1 MRANR
6 RRGANMF
13 GYMGRILRVDLTNG
27 RISEQNLREEECKM
41 FLGGSGLATK
51 YLFDEVPKGADPLG
65 PDNELIFMTGP
76 LTGTESPSAG
86 RYCVVTKSPLTGF
99 WGEANSGGSWGVY
112 LKNSGFDGIVFRGI
126 SPKPV
131 YLVIDDGKAEL
142 RDANNLWGRGVSE
155 TDRLIKEEL
164 GEEFNVACIG
174 IAGENLVRYAAII
187 NDIHRA
193 AGRCGVGMVMG
204 SKRLKAVAAGGTQEI
219 KIANKDVFNETSK
232 RNYDLVNESMLKIT
246 LETYGTAMATDLINV
261 RGGFPTRNWQTGVFP
276 DIEKISGITLE
287 STLLVDRKHCYAC
300 PISCCRVSVV
310 KSGPYACKGEGP
322 EYETIGAFGAM
333 CALEN
338 LEAVTLAH
346 NLCDDYGLD
355 VISTGSTIAFAM
367 ECHEKGILTKAD
379 TDGLELKFGDA
390 DIVIQLI
397 HRIAKREGIGDL
409 LAEGTKRVA
418 AKLDKGAERFAMHV
432 KGLELP
438 AYDPRAAKI
447 CGLAFATANRGGDH
461 ITAYIEGP
469 AFIDIPFLCVEDS
482 RIEDSMVENPA
493 EAKVV
498 KDLEDAL
505 TVFDCVGTC
514 KFMGMALAAE
524 DWVDMIA
531 DCVGWEFSVND
542 FRRAGERV
550 YNLARAFSVRD
561 GLTRADDTLPRR
573 LLEEPLPEG
582 AAEGH
587 KVEKL
592 DQSLDAYYGFRGWDK
607 KTGRPT
613 PEKLKELNLDYVIDE
628 TQG

>member
-1 MRANR
+1 
-6 RRGANMF
+6 MF
-13 GYMGRILRVDLTNG
+13 GYMGKILRVDLTTG
-27 RISEQNLREEECKM
+27 GISEEELKEEDCRM

-51 YLFDEVPKGADPLG
+51 YLFDEVPAGADPLG

-112 LKNSGFDGIVFRGI
+112 LKNSGFDGIIFKGV

-131 YLVIDDGKAEL
+131 CLVINDGRAEL
-142 RDANNLWGRGVSE
+142 RDASHLWGKGVTD
-155 TDRLIKEEL
+155 TDRLMKEEL
-164 GEEFNVACIG
+164 GEDFNIACIG
-174 IAGENLVRYAAII
+174 VAGEGLVRYAAVI
-187 NDIHRA
+187 NDVHRA
-193 AGRCGVGMVMG
+193 AGRCGVGTVMG
-204 SKRLKAVAAGGTQEI
+204 AKRLKAVAAGGTKEI
-219 KIANKDVFNETSK
+219 KTANEAVFRETSK

-246 LETYGTAMATDLINV
+246 LETYGTAMTTDLVNV

-322 EYETIGAFGAM
+322 EFETIGAFGAM
-333 CALEN
+333 CALES

-355 VISTGSTIAFAM
+355 VISTGSTIAFAI
-367 ECHEKGILTKAD
+367 ECYEKGILTKAE
-379 TDGLELKFGDA
+379 TDGLELRFGDP
-390 DIVIQLI
+390 DVVIELV
-397 HRIAKREGIGDL
+397 HKIARREGIGDL
-409 LAEGTKRVA
+409 LAEGTMRVA
-418 AKLDKGAERFAMHV
+418 AKLDKGVERFAMHV

-438 AYDPRAAKI
+438 AYDPRAAKV

-482 RIEDSMVENPA
+482 RIEDPMIENPA
-493 EAKVV
+493 EAKIV

-514 KFMGMALAAE
+514 KFMGMALSTD
-524 DWVDMIA
+524 DWIDMIA
-531 DCVGWEFSVND
+531 DCVGWEFSAVD
-542 FRRAGERV
+542 FRQVGERV

-561 GLTRADDTLPRR
+561 GLTRADDTLPPR

-582 AAEGH
+582 AAKGH

-592 DQSLDAYYGFRGWDK
+592 DQSLDAYYEFRGWDK
-607 KTGRPT
+607 RTGRPT
-613 PEKLKELNLDYVIDE
+613 PEKLTELGLDYVINKI
-628 TQG
+628 

>member
-1 MRANR
+1 
-6 RRGANMF
+6 MF
-13 GYMGRILRVDLTNG
+13 GYMGKILRVDLTSGN
-27 RISEQNLREEECKM
+27 ITEESLKENDCKM

-51 YLFDEVPKGADPLG
+51 YLFDEVPGGTDPLG
-65 PDNELIFMTGP
+65 PDNELIFMTGL

-99 WGEANSGGSWGVY
+99 WGEANSGGNWGVY
-112 LKNSGFDGIVFRGI
+112 LKISGFDGIIFKGI

-142 RDANNLWGRGVSE
+142 RDAKHLWGKGVSE

-164 GEEFNVACIG
+164 GEDCDVAAIG

-187 NDIHRA
+187 NDVHRA

-204 SKRLKAVAAGGTQEI
+204 SKRLKAVAARGTQEI
-219 KIANKDVFNETSK
+219 KIANKDVFSEISK

-246 LETYGTAMATDLINV
+246 LETYGTAMVTDLVNV

-276 DIEKISGITLE
+276 DIDKISGITLE

-310 KSGPYACKGEGP
+310 RSGPYACKGEGP
-322 EYETIGAFGAM
+322 EFETIGAFGAM

-338 LEAVTLAH
+338 LEAITLAH

-355 VISTGSTIAFAM
+355 VVSAGSTIAFAI
-367 ECHEKGILTKAD
+367 ECYEKGILTKAD

-390 DIVIQLI
+390 DVVIQLI
-397 HRIAKREGIGDL
+397 HKIAKREGIGDL

-418 AKLDKGAERFAMHV
+418 AKLDKGTEKFAMNV

-447 CGLAFATANRGGDH
+447 CGLAFVTANRGGDH

-469 AFIDIPFLCVEDS
+469 AFTDIPFLCVEES
-482 RIEDSMVENPA
+482 KIEDTLVENPA

-531 DCVGWEFSVND
+531 NCVGWDFGVSD
-542 FRRAGERV
+542 FRKAGERV
-550 YNLARAFSVRD
+550 YNLARAFNVRE
-561 GLTRADDTLPRR
+561 GLTRADDTLPKR

-592 DQSLDAYYGFRGWDK
+592 DQMLDAYYEFRGWDK
-607 KTGRPT
+607 KTGKPT
-613 PEKLKELNLDYVIDE
+613 PEKLKELGLDYVVDKM
-628 TQG
+628 

>member
-1 MRANR
+1 
-6 RRGANMF
+6 MF
-13 GYMGRILRVDLTNG
+13 GYMGKILRVDLTSGN
-27 RISEQNLREEECKM
+27 ITEESPKENDCKM

-51 YLFDEVPKGADPLG
+51 YLFDEVPGGTDPLG
-65 PDNELIFMTGP
+65 PENELIFMTGP

-99 WGEANSGGSWGVY
+99 WGEANSGGNWGVY
-112 LKNSGFDGIVFRGI
+112 LKISGFDGIIFKGI

-142 RDANNLWGRGVSE
+142 RDAKHLWGKGVSE
-155 TDRLIKEEL
+155 TDRLIKGEL
-164 GEEFNVACIG
+164 GEDCDVAAIG

-187 NDIHRA
+187 NDVHRA
-193 AGRCGVGMVMG
+193 AGRCGVGTVMG
-204 SKRLKAVAAGGTQEI
+204 SKRLKAVAARGTQEI
-219 KIANKDVFNETSK
+219 KIANKDAFSEISK

-246 LETYGTAMATDLINV
+246 LETYGTAMVTDLVNV

-276 DIEKISGITLE
+276 DIDKISGITLE

-322 EYETIGAFGAM
+322 EFETIGAFGAM

-338 LEAVTLAH
+338 LEAITLAH

-355 VISTGSTIAFAM
+355 VVSAGSTIAFAI
-367 ECHEKGILTKAD
+367 ECYEKGILTKAD

-390 DIVIQLI
+390 DVVIQLI
-397 HRIAKREGIGDL
+397 HKIAKREGIGDL

-418 AKLDKGAERFAMHV
+418 AKLDKGTEKFAMNV

-447 CGLAFATANRGGDH
+447 CGLAFVTANRGGDH

-469 AFIDIPFLCVEDS
+469 AFTDIPFLCVEES
-482 RIEDSMVENPA
+482 KIEDTLVENPA

-531 DCVGWEFSVND
+531 NCVGWDFGVSD
-542 FRRAGERV
+542 FRKAGERV
-550 YNLARAFSVRD
+550 YNLARAFNVRE
-561 GLTRADDTLPRR
+561 GLTRADDTLPKR

-592 DQSLDAYYGFRGWDK
+592 DQMLDAYYEFRGWDK
-607 KTGRPT
+607 KTGKPT
-613 PEKLKELNLDYVIDE
+613 PEKLKELGLDYVVDKM
-628 TQG
+628 

>member
-1 MRANR
+1 
-6 RRGANMF
+6 MF
-13 GYMGRILRVDLTNG
+13 GYMGKILRVDLSSSK
-27 RISEQNLREEECKM
+27 ISEEAISEDACKM
-41 FLGGSGLATK
+41 FLGGSGLGTK

-65 PDNELIFMTGP
+65 PDNALIIMTGP

-86 RYCVVTKSPLTGF
+86 RYSIVFKSPLTSF
-99 WGEANSGGSWGVY
+99 WGESNSGGNWGVY
-112 LKNSGFDGIVFRGI
+112 LKSSSFDGIIFKGI

-142 RDANNLWGRGVSE
+142 RDARDIWGKSVSE
-155 TDRLIKEEL
+155 TTRMLQEDLSED
-164 GEEFNVACIG
+164 FNVACIG
-174 IAGENLVRYAAII
+174 IAGENLVRYAGVI

-193 AGRCGVGMVMG
+193 AGRCGVGAVMG
-204 SKRLKAVAAGGTQEI
+204 SKRLKAIAARGTKEIVA
-219 KIANKDVFNETSK
+219 ANKDVFGEISR
-232 RNYDLVNESMLKIT
+232 RNYDLVNESMLKIS
-246 LETYGTAMATDLINV
+246 LETYGTAMLTDLINV

-322 EYETIGAFGAM
+322 EFESIGAFGAM
-333 CALEN
+333 CAIEN

-355 VISTGSTIAFAM
+355 VISAGSTVAFAM
-367 ECHEKGILTKAD
+367 ECYEKGILTKAD
-379 TDGLELKFGDA
+379 TGGIEVKFGDP
-390 DIVIQLI
+390 DVVIQLI
-397 HRIAKREGIGDL
+397 HKIARREGIGDL
-409 LAEGTKRVA
+409 LAEGTKRMA
-418 AKLDKGAERFAMHV
+418 ARVGKGAEKFAMNV

-438 AYDPRAAKI
+438 AYDPRAAKV

-461 ITAYIEGP
+461 MTAFVEMP
-469 AFIDIPFLCVEDS
+469 TFVDIPLLVVENS
-482 RIEDSMVENPA
+482 RIEDPLVENPA

-505 TVFDCVGTC
+505 TVFDSVGTC
-514 KFMGMALAAE
+514 KFMGMALATE

-531 DCVGWEFSVND
+531 NCVGWKFDVSD
-542 FRRAGERV
+542 FRKAGERI
-550 YNLARAFSVRD
+550 YNLARAFSVRE
-561 GLTRADDTLPRR
+561 GLTRADDSLPRR
-573 LLEEPLPEG
+573 LVEEPLPEG

-592 DQSLDAYYGFRGWDK
+592 DQSLDAYYEFRNWDK
-607 KTGRPT
+607 KTGKPT
-613 PEKLKELNLDYVIDE
+613 PEKLKELGLGDIIDKM
-628 TQG
+628 

>member
-1 MRANR
+1 
-6 RRGANMF
+6 MF
-13 GYMGRILRVDLTNG
+13 GYVGKILRIDLTRG
-27 RISEQNLREEECKM
+27 RVSEESLKEDDCRM
-41 FLGGSGLATK
+41 LLGGSGLATK
-51 YLFDEVPKGADPLG
+51 YLFDEVPRGADPLG

-86 RYCVVTKSPLTGF
+86 RYCVVTKSPLTGL

-112 LKNSGFDGIVFRGI
+112 LKNAGFDGVIFTGI
-126 SPKPV
+126 SPRPV
-131 YLVIDDGKAEL
+131 YLVIDDGKAQL
-142 RDANNLWGRGVSE
+142 RDAEHLWGRGVSE

-164 GEEFNVACIG
+164 GEDFNVAAIG
-174 IAGENLVRYAAII
+174 MAGENLVRYAGII
-187 NDIHRA
+187 NDVHRA
-193 AGRCGVGMVMG
+193 AGRCGVGTVMG
-204 SKRLKAVAAGGTQEI
+204 AKRLKAVAAGGTQEI
-219 KIANKDVFNETSK
+219 KIANKAAFSEISK

-246 LETYGTAMATDLINV
+246 FETYGTAMVADLTNV

-276 DIEKISGITLE
+276 DIDKISGITLE
-287 STLLVDRKHCYAC
+287 GTLLVDRKHCYAC
-300 PISCCRVSVV
+300 PISCGRVSVV

-322 EYETIGAFGAM
+322 EFETIGAFGAM
-333 CALEN
+333 CGLEN
-338 LEAVTLAH
+338 LEAITLAH

-355 VISTGSTIAFAM
+355 VISAGSTIAFAT
-367 ECHEKGILTKAD
+367 ECYEKGILTQAD

-390 DIVIQLI
+390 DVVIQLL
-397 HRIAKREGIGDL
+397 HKIARREGIGDL

-418 AKLDKGAERFAMHV
+418 MKLGQGTERFAMHV

-461 ITAYIEGP
+461 ITAYVEGP
-469 AFIDIPFLCVEDS
+469 AFIDIPFLCVEES
-482 RIEDSMVENPA
+482 RIEDSLVEDPA

-514 KFMGMALAAE
+514 KFMGMALPAE
-524 DWVDMIA
+524 DWAGMIA
-531 DCVGWEFSVND
+531 NCVGWEFNVHD

-550 YNLARAFSVRD
+550 YNLARAFNVRE
-561 GLTRADDTLPRR
+561 GLTRADDVLPRR

-582 AAEGH
+582 PAQGH

-592 DQSLDAYYGFRGWDK
+592 DQMLDAYYEFRGWDK
-607 KTGRPT
+607 KTGKPT
-613 PEKLKELNLDYVIDE
+613 PEKLKDLDLDYVVDKIW
-628 TQG
+628 GAKHG

>member
-1 MRANR
+1 
-6 RRGANMF
+6 MF
-13 GYMGRILRVDLTNG
+13 GYMDRILRVDLTNG
-27 RISEQNLREEECKM
+27 KISEERLNESDCKM
-41 FLGGSGLATK
+41 YLGGSGLATK

-65 PDNELIFMTGP
+65 ADNELIFMTGP

-99 WGEANSGGSWGVY
+99 WAEANSGGTWGVY
-112 LKNSGFDGIVFRGI
+112 LKSAGFDGIIFQGV
-126 SPKPV
+126 SPRPV
-131 YLVIDDGKAEL
+131 YLVVDDGKAEL
-142 RDANNLWGRGVSE
+142 RDAEHLWGKGVSE
-155 TDRLIKEEL
+155 TDRLIKEDL
-164 GEEFNVACIG
+164 GEDFNVACIG
-174 IAGENLVRYAAII
+174 ISGENLVKYAAII
-187 NDIHRA
+187 NDVHRA
-193 AGRCGVGMVMG
+193 AGRCGVGAVMG

-219 KIANKDVFNETSK
+219 AIANKDVFSEISR

-246 LETYGTAMATDLINV
+246 LETYGTAMTTDLVNV

-276 DIEKISGITLE
+276 DIDKISGITLE
-287 STLLVDRKHCYAC
+287 STLLIDRKHCYAC
-300 PISCCRVSVV
+300 PISCGRVSVV
-310 KSGPYACKGEGP
+310 RSGPYACKGEGP

-333 CALEN
+333 CALES

-355 VISTGSTIAFAM
+355 VVSTGSTIAFAT
-367 ECHEKGILTKAD
+367 ECYERGILTGAD
-379 TDGLELKFGDA
+379 TDGLELRFGDP
-390 DIVIQLI
+390 DPVIELI

-409 LAEGTKRVA
+409 LAEGTRRA
-418 AKLDKGAERFAMHV
+418 AASLDKGAESFAMHV

-469 AFIDIPFLCVEDS
+469 AFIDIPFMCVEDS
-482 RIEDSMVENPA
+482 RIEDSLVEDPA

-514 KFMGMALAAE
+514 KFMGMALSTE
-524 DWVDMIA
+524 DWVDMISN
-531 DCVGWEFSVND
+531 CVGWEFSVSD
-542 FRRAGERV
+542 FREAGERV

-582 AAEGH
+582 PAAGH
-587 KVEKL
+587 KVERL
-592 DQSLDAYYGFRGWDK
+592 DEMLDAYYGFRGWDAR
-607 KTGRPT
+607 TGKPGAA
-613 PEKLKELNLDYVIDE
+613 KLRELGLDYVIDKI
-628 TQG
+628 

>member
-1 MRANR
+1 
-6 RRGANMF
+6 MF
-13 GYMGRILRVDLTNG
+13 GYMGQILRVDLTKG
-27 RISEQNLREEECKM
+27 KVSKEALRENDCKM

-51 YLFDEVPKGADPLG
+51 YLFDEVPKGTDPLG
-65 PDNELIFMTGP
+65 PDNKLIFMTGP

-99 WGEANSGGSWGVY
+99 WGEGNSGGSWGVY
-112 LKNSGFDGIVFRGI
+112 LKNSGFDGIIFEGI
-126 SPKPV
+126 SPRPV

-142 RDANNLWGRGVSE
+142 RDAKHLWGKGVGE
-155 TDRLIKEEL
+155 TYRLIREEL
-164 GEEFNVACIG
+164 GEDFNVACIG
-174 IAGENLVRYAAII
+174 IAGENLVKYAGIF
-187 NDIHRA
+187 NDVHRP
-193 AGRCGVGMVMG
+193 AGRCGVGTVMG

-219 KIANKDVFNETSK
+219 KIANKDAFSQISK
-232 RNYDLVNESMLKIT
+232 RNYDLVNESLLKIT
-246 LETYGTAMATDLINV
+246 LETYGTAMVTDLVNV
-261 RGGFPTRNWQTGVFP
+261 RGGFPTRNWQTGVVP
-276 DIEKISGITLE
+276 DIDKISGVTLE

-300 PISCCRVSVV
+300 PISCGRVSVV

-322 EYETIGAFGAM
+322 EFESIGAFGAM
-333 CALEN
+333 CALDN

-355 VISTGSTIAFAM
+355 VVSTGSTIAFAI
-367 ECHEKGILTKAD
+367 ECYEKGILTKAN

-390 DIVIQLI
+390 DVVIQLI
-397 HRIAKREGIGDL
+397 HKIAKREGIGDL

-418 AKLDKGAERFAMHV
+418 AKLDKGAERFAMNV

-461 ITAYIEGP
+461 ITAYVEGP
-469 AFIDIPFLCVEDS
+469 AFVDIPFLCVEDS
-482 RIEDSMVENPA
+482 KIEDWIVENPA

-514 KFMGMALAAE
+514 KFMGMALATGEWA
-524 DWVDMIA
+524 DMIA
-531 DCVGWEFSVND
+531 NCVGWQFSVSD
-542 FRRAGERV
+542 FRKAGERV

-561 GLTRADDTLPRR
+561 GLTRADDALPKR

-582 AAEGH
+582 AAQGH
-587 KVEKL
+587 TVKKL
-592 DQSLDAYYGFRGWDK
+592 DQSLDAYYEFRGWERR
-607 KTGRPT
+607 TGKPT
-613 PEKLKELNLDYVIDE
+613 PEKLRDLNLDYVIDKI
-628 TQG
+628 

>member
-1 MRANR
+1 
-6 RRGANMF
+6 MF
-13 GYMGRILRVDLTNG
+13 GYMGKILRVDLTSGN
-27 RISEQNLREEECKM
+27 ITEESLKENDCKM

-51 YLFDEVPKGADPLG
+51 YLFDEVPGGTDPLG
-65 PDNELIFMTGP
+65 PDNELIFMTGL

-99 WGEANSGGSWGVY
+99 WGEANSGGNWGVY
-112 LKNSGFDGIVFRGI
+112 LKISGFDGIIFKGI

-142 RDANNLWGRGVSE
+142 RDAKHLWGKGVSE

-164 GEEFNVACIG
+164 GEDCDVAAIG

-187 NDIHRA
+187 NDVHRA

-204 SKRLKAVAAGGTQEI
+204 SKRLKAVAARGTQEI
-219 KIANKDVFNETSK
+219 KIANKDVFSEISK

-246 LETYGTAMATDLINV
+246 LETYGTAMVTDLVNV

-276 DIEKISGITLE
+276 DIDKISGITLE

-310 KSGPYACKGEGP
+310 RSGPYACKGEGP
-322 EYETIGAFGAM
+322 EFETIGAFGAM

-338 LEAVTLAH
+338 LEAITLAH

-355 VISTGSTIAFAM
+355 VVSTGSTIAFAI
-367 ECHEKGILTKAD
+367 ECYEKGILTKAD

-390 DIVIQLI
+390 DVVIQLI
-397 HRIAKREGIGDL
+397 HKIAKREGIGDL

-418 AKLDKGAERFAMHV
+418 AKLDKGAEKFAMNV

-447 CGLAFATANRGGDH
+447 CGLAFVTANRGGDH

-469 AFIDIPFLCVEDS
+469 AFTDIPFLCVEES
-482 RIEDSMVENPA
+482 KIEDTLVENPA

-531 DCVGWEFSVND
+531 NCVGWDFGVSD
-542 FRRAGERV
+542 FRKAGERV
-550 YNLARAFSVRD
+550 YNLARAFNVRE
-561 GLTRADDTLPRR
+561 GLTRADDTLPKR

-582 AAEGH
+582 PAEGH

-592 DQSLDAYYGFRGWDK
+592 DQMLDAYYEFRGWDK
-607 KTGRPT
+607 KTGKPT
-613 PEKLKELNLDYVIDE
+613 PEKLKELGLDYVVDKM
-628 TQG
+628 

>member
-1 MRANR
+1 
-6 RRGANMF
+6 MF
-13 GYMGRILRVDLTNG
+13 GYMGRILRVDLTSG
-27 RISEQNLREEECKM
+27 KVSEESLKDDDCRM
-41 FLGGSGLATK
+41 FLGGSGLATR
-51 YLFDEVPKGADPLG
+51 YLFDEVPKGTDALG
-65 PDNELIFMTGP
+65 PENELIFMTGP

-99 WGEANSGGSWGVY
+99 WAEANSGGSWGVY
-112 LKNSGFDGIVFRGI
+112 LKNSGFDGIIFEGV
-126 SPKPV
+126 SPEPV

-142 RDANNLWGRGVSE
+142 RDAAKLWGKGVSE
-155 TDRLIKEEL
+155 TDRLIKEDL
-164 GEEFNVACIG
+164 GEDFNVACIG
-174 IAGENLVRYAAII
+174 IAGENLVKYAAII
-187 NDIHRA
+187 NDVHRA
-193 AGRCGVGMVMG
+193 AGRCGVGAVMG

-219 KIANKDVFNETSK
+219 KIANRDVFSEISR

-246 LETYGTAMATDLINV
+246 LETYGTAMTTDLVNV

-276 DIEKISGITLE
+276 DIDKISGITLE
-287 STLLVDRKHCYAC
+287 STLLVDRKHCFAC

-310 KSGPYACKGEGP
+310 RSGPYACKGEGP
-322 EYETIGAFGAM
+322 EFETIGAFGAM

-355 VISTGSTIAFAM
+355 VISTGSTIAFAT
-367 ECHEKGILTKAD
+367 ECYEKGILTKAD
-379 TDGLELKFGDA
+379 TDGLELSFGDP
-390 DIVIQLI
+390 DPVLQLI

-409 LAEGTKRVA
+409 LAEGTRRA
-418 AKLDKGAERFAMHV
+418 AASLDKGAENFAMHV

-447 CGLAFATANRGGDH
+447 CGLAYVTANRGGDH

-469 AFIDIPFLCVEDS
+469 AFIDIPFMCVEDS

-505 TVFDCVGTC
+505 TVFDCIGTC
-514 KFMGMALAAE
+514 KFMGMALSTE
-524 DWVDMIA
+524 DWVDMISN
-531 DCVGWEFSVND
+531 CVGWEFSVSD
-542 FRRAGERV
+542 FRKVGERV

-561 GLTRADDTLPRR
+561 GLVRGDDTLPRR
-573 LLEEPLPEG
+573 LVEEPLPEG
-582 AAEGH
+582 PAAGH

-592 DQSLDAYYGFRGWDK
+592 DEMLDAYYEFRGWDK
-607 KTGRPT
+607 RTGRPT
-613 PEKLKELNLDYVIDE
+613 AEKLKELKLDYVIDVI
-628 TQG
+628 

>member
-1 MRANR
+1 
-6 RRGANMF
+6 MF
-13 GYMGRILRVDLTNG
+13 GYMGKILRVDLTSGN
-27 RISEQNLREEECKM
+27 ITEESLKENDCKM

-51 YLFDEVPKGADPLG
+51 YLFDEVPGGTDPLG
-65 PDNELIFMTGP
+65 PDNELIFMTGL

-99 WGEANSGGSWGVY
+99 WGEANSGGNWGVY
-112 LKNSGFDGIVFRGI
+112 LKISGFDGIIFKGI

-142 RDANNLWGRGVSE
+142 RDAKHLWGKGVSE

-164 GEEFNVACIG
+164 GEDCDVAAIG

-187 NDIHRA
+187 NDVHRA

-204 SKRLKAVAAGGTQEI
+204 SKRLKAVAARGTQEI
-219 KIANKDVFNETSK
+219 KIANKDVFSEISK

-246 LETYGTAMATDLINV
+246 LETYGTAMVTDLVNV

-276 DIEKISGITLE
+276 DIDKISGITLE

-310 KSGPYACKGEGP
+310 RSGPYACKGEGP
-322 EYETIGAFGAM
+322 EFETIGAFGAM

-338 LEAVTLAH
+338 LEAITLAH

-355 VISTGSTIAFAM
+355 VVSAGSTIAFAI
-367 ECHEKGILTKAD
+367 ECYEKGILTKAD

-390 DIVIQLI
+390 DVVIQLI
-397 HRIAKREGIGDL
+397 HKIAKREGIGDL

-418 AKLDKGAERFAMHV
+418 AKLDKGAERFAMNV

-447 CGLAFATANRGGDH
+447 CGLAFVTANRGGDH

-469 AFIDIPFLCVEDS
+469 AFTDIPFLCVEES
-482 RIEDSMVENPA
+482 KIEDTLVENPA

-524 DWVDMIA
+524 DWVDMIGN
-531 DCVGWEFSVND
+531 CVGWAFGVSD
-542 FRRAGERV
+542 FRKAGERV
-550 YNLARAFSVRD
+550 YNLARAFNVRE
-561 GLTRADDTLPRR
+561 GLTRADDTLPKR

-582 AAEGH
+582 PAEGH

-592 DQSLDAYYGFRGWDK
+592 DQMLDAYYEFRGWDK
-607 KTGRPT
+607 KTGKPT
-613 PEKLKELNLDYVIDE
+613 PEKLKELGLDYVVDKM
-628 TQG
+628 

>member
-1 MRANR
+1 
-6 RRGANMF
+6 MF
-13 GYMGRILRVDLTNG
+13 GYMGKILRVDLTSGN
-27 RISEQNLREEECKM
+27 ITEESLKENDCKM

-51 YLFDEVPKGADPLG
+51 YLFDEVPGGTDPLG
-65 PDNELIFMTGP
+65 PDNELIFMTGL

-99 WGEANSGGSWGVY
+99 WGEANSGGNWGVY
-112 LKNSGFDGIVFRGI
+112 LKISGFDGIIFKGI

-142 RDANNLWGRGVSE
+142 RDAKHLWGKGVSE

-164 GEEFNVACIG
+164 GEDCDVAAIG

-187 NDIHRA
+187 NDVHRA

-204 SKRLKAVAAGGTQEI
+204 SKRLKAVAARGTQEI
-219 KIANKDVFNETSK
+219 KIANKDVFSEISK

-246 LETYGTAMATDLINV
+246 LETYGTAMVTDLVNV

-276 DIEKISGITLE
+276 DIDKISGITLE

-310 KSGPYACKGEGP
+310 RSGPYACKGEGP
-322 EYETIGAFGAM
+322 EFETIGAFGAM

-338 LEAVTLAH
+338 LEAITLAH

-355 VISTGSTIAFAM
+355 VVSAGSTIAFAI
-367 ECHEKGILTKAD
+367 ECYEKGILTKAD

-390 DIVIQLI
+390 DVVIQLI
-397 HRIAKREGIGDL
+397 HKIAKREGIGDL

-418 AKLDKGAERFAMHV
+418 AKLDKGTEKFAMNV

-438 AYDPRAAKI
+438 GYDPRAAKI
-447 CGLAFATANRGGDH
+447 CGLAFVTANRGGDH

-469 AFIDIPFLCVEDS
+469 AFTDIPFLCVEES
-482 RIEDSMVENPA
+482 KIEDTLVENPA

-531 DCVGWEFSVND
+531 NCVGWDFGVSD
-542 FRRAGERV
+542 FRKAGERV
-550 YNLARAFSVRD
+550 YNLARAFNVRE
-561 GLTRADDTLPRR
+561 GLTRADDTLPKR

-582 AAEGH
+582 PAEGH

-592 DQSLDAYYGFRGWDK
+592 DQMLDAYYEFRGWDK
-607 KTGRPT
+607 KTGKPT
-613 PEKLKELNLDYVIDE
+613 PEKLKELGLDYVVDKM
-628 TQG
+628 

>member
-1 MRANR
+1 
-6 RRGANMF
+6 MF
-13 GYMGRILRVDLTNG
+13 GYMGKILRVDLTSGN
-27 RISEQNLREEECKM
+27 ITEESLKENDCKM

-51 YLFDEVPKGADPLG
+51 YLFDEVPGGTDPLG
-65 PDNELIFMTGP
+65 PDNELIFMTGL

-99 WGEANSGGSWGVY
+99 WGEANSGGNWGVY
-112 LKNSGFDGIVFRGI
+112 LKISGFDGIIFKGI

-142 RDANNLWGRGVSE
+142 RDAKHLWGKGVSE

-164 GEEFNVACIG
+164 GEDCDVAVIG

-187 NDIHRA
+187 NDVHRA

-204 SKRLKAVAAGGTQEI
+204 SKRLKAVAARGTQEI
-219 KIANKDVFNETSK
+219 RIANKDAFSKISK

-246 LETYGTAMATDLINV
+246 LETYGTAMVTDLVNV

-276 DIEKISGITLE
+276 DIDKISGITLE

-310 KSGPYACKGEGP
+310 RSGPYACKGEGP
-322 EYETIGAFGAM
+322 EFETIGAFGAM

-338 LEAVTLAH
+338 LEAITLAH

-355 VISTGSTIAFAM
+355 VVSAGSTIAFAI
-367 ECHEKGILTKAD
+367 ECYEKGILTKAD

-390 DIVIQLI
+390 DVVIQLI
-397 HRIAKREGIGDL
+397 HKIAKREGIGDL

-418 AKLDKGAERFAMHV
+418 AKLDKGAEKFAMNV

-447 CGLAFATANRGGDH
+447 CGLAFVTANRGGDH

-469 AFIDIPFLCVEDS
+469 AFTDIPFLCVEES
-482 RIEDSMVENPA
+482 KIEDTLVENPA

-531 DCVGWEFSVND
+531 NCVGWDFGVSD
-542 FRRAGERV
+542 FRKAGERV
-550 YNLARAFSVRD
+550 YNLARAFNVRE
-561 GLTRADDTLPRR
+561 GLTRADDTLPKR

-582 AAEGH
+582 PAEGH

-592 DQSLDAYYGFRGWDK
+592 DQMLDAYYEFRGWDK
-607 KTGRPT
+607 KTGKPT
-613 PEKLKELNLDYVIDE
+613 PEKLKELGLDYVVDKM
-628 TQG
+628 

>member
-27 RISEQNLREEECKM
+27 RISEQNLKEEECKM

-131 YLVIDDGKAEL
+131 YLVIDDRKAEL

-187 NDIHRA
+187 NDVHRA

-587 KVEKL
+587 KIEKL

-613 PEKLKELNLDYVIDE
+613 PEKLRELNLDYVIDE
-628 TQG
+628 T

>member
-1 MRANR
+1 
-6 RRGANMF
+6 MF
-13 GYMGRILRVDLTNG
+13 GYMGKILRVDLSES
-27 RISEQNLREEECKM
+27 RISEEPLSEEECKL

-112 LKNSGFDGIVFRGI
+112 LKNSGFDGIIFRGI
-126 SPKPV
+126 SPRPV

-142 RDANNLWGRGVSE
+142 RDARHLWGKGVSE

-164 GEEFNVACIG
+164 GEDFNVACIG

-187 NDIHRA
+187 NDVHRA

-204 SKRLKAVAAGGTQEI
+204 SKRLKAVVAGGTQEI
-219 KIANKDVFNETSK
+219 KIANTDVFSEISK

-246 LETYGTAMATDLINV
+246 LETYGTAMTTDLINV

-276 DIEKISGITLE
+276 NIEKISGITLE

-310 KSGPYACKGEGP
+310 RSGPYACKGEGP
-322 EYETIGAFGAM
+322 EFETIGAFGAM
-333 CALEN
+333 CGVES

-346 NLCDDYGLD
+346 NLCDNYGLD
-355 VISTGSTIAFAM
+355 VISTGSTIAFAT
-367 ECHEKGILTKAD
+367 ECFEKGILTRTD
-379 TDGLELKFGDA
+379 TGGLELKFGDA
-390 DIVIQLI
+390 DVVIELI
-397 HRIAKREGIGDL
+397 HRIARREGVGDL

-418 AKLDKGAERFAMHV
+418 SKLDKGTERFAMHV

-514 KFMGMALAAE
+514 KFMGMALPTE

-592 DQSLDAYYGFRGWDK
+592 DESLDAYYEFRGWDK
-607 KTGRPT
+607 KTGKPT
-613 PEKLKELNLDYVIDE
+613 PEKLRELGLGYVIDKI
-628 TQG
+628 